1 MKTSSRLN
9 PGRMAAGRVLVATL
23 EGHHAD
29 SELDRQDALSAAD
42 RRLAWHLIQGV
53 LRHRGELDE
62 ALNQVSNRPV
72 AELDRPVQTALRIG
86 AFELRHSRT
95 PPHAAVDQGVRL
107 ATALKAGRAKGLVNA
122 LLRRVGN
129 VKLQESP
136 TRNHPDWLVERW
148 TARFGA
154 EATANWCLRNDL
166 QAPLAIA
173 CRHDVEGL
181 RERLGDHAERCE
193 NAVFQGKTL
202 ERALVLEGVRGAIAE
217 LPGFS
222 EGEWWVM
229 DPAAMATADLLK
241 AKSGE
246 RVLDVCAAPGGKSLR
261 LAASG
266 AVVTATDRSRSRLK
280 RLSENAKRVGFSLE
294 LQEVDWSRPGSGKI
308 EPVDA
313 VLVDAPCTGL
323 GTLRRHP
330 EIRWRSLPSDPLA
343 MSLIQQSILSSASG
357 SVNPGGR
364 LVYAVCSPEP
374 EEGVQVVEAFLE
386 THPDFGLDAVLDSAP
401 PSADEDAFFAARLVR
416 RKA

>member
-9 PGRMAAGRVLVATL
+9 PGRVAAGRVLLATL

-29 SELDRQDALSAAD
+29 SELDRQDALSPAD

-62 ALNQVSNRPV
+62 ALNQVSKRPV

-86 AFELRHSRT
+86 AFELRYSRT

-107 ATALKAGRAKGLVNA
+107 ASALKAGRAKGLVNA
-122 LLRRVGN
+122 LLRRVGG
-129 VKLQESP
+129 VQLPESP
-136 TRNHPDWLVERW
+136 TRNHPDWLVKRW
-148 TARFGA
+148 TARYGV
-154 EATANWCLRNDL
+154 EATAQWCLRNDL

-173 CRHDVEGL
+173 CRQNAEAL
-181 RERLGDHAERCE
+181 RVRLQAHTERCE
-193 NAVFQGKTL
+193 AVVFQGKEL
-202 ERALVLEGVRGAIAE
+202 ERALVLEGVKGAITE
-217 LPGFS
+217 LPGFA

-229 DPAAMATADLLK
+229 DPAAMATADLLN
-241 AKSGE
+241 ARSGE

-266 AVVTATDRSRSRLK
+266 AVVMATDRSKSRLR
-280 RLSENAKRVGFSLE
+280 RLAENANRVGFDLE
-294 LQEVDWSRPGSGKI
+294 LQEVDWSRPAPGKI

-343 MSLIQQSILSSASG
+343 MSLIQKSILSSAAA

-374 EEGVQVVEAFLE
+374 EEGIQVVEAFLE
-386 THPDFGLDAVLDSAP
+386 AHPNFRKDAVIDSAP
-401 PSADEDAFFAARLVR
+401 PAAEEDAFFAVRLVR
-416 RKA
+416 EQA